1 MAKPGATRRASF
13 PGTSTTNCKIHNRLK
28 TKVER
33 RYRIYHPPLN
43 RERNYIRIGT
53 FHHDLKPVPLFT
65 IATRKAFTNRPLSS
79 LSSRSLLFSR
89 ILDRLPFR
97 ANRPLINQLINSGTS
112 GYKYNLSPSIIEK
125 SIFTRRLST
134 SRYQISR
141 FIFHRKDGWTNH
153 KQRVCT
159 NKVTRNNGLPRI
171 KRY

>member
-112 GYKYNLSPSIIEK
+112 GYKYNPLSIYYREIDLHKTLFNVALSNIAIHLPSK
-125 SIFTRRLST
+125 RWVDKPQTT
-134 SRYQISR
+134 SM
-141 FIFHRKDGWTNH
+141 HE
-153 KQRVCT
+153 
-159 NKVTRNNGLPRI
+159 
-171 KRY
+171 